1 MVDLNFMLPKAE
13 RLKERYLFNLAFN
26 LGKSKR
32 QKLNSSLLS
41 LYYLFRKKDISRF
54 PKVISPVKT
63 AFVVGLRI
71 DKKAVKR
78 NLVKRRMRAS
88 YRLVMKN
95 IANLNKLSV
104 LVWIANPPIKDAT
117 FEQIKNSMDNLL
129 NKVVRFEK

>member
-1 MVDLNFMLPKAE
+1 MLPKAE

-32 QKLNSSLLS
+32 QKLNSPLLS
-41 LYYLFRKKDISRF
+41 LYYLFRKKDINRLS
-54 PKVISPVKT
+54 KVISPVKT

-71 DKKAVKR
+71 DKKANKR
-78 NLVKRRMRAS
+78 NLIKRRMRAA

-104 LVWIANPPIKDAT
+104 LIWIANPPVKDAT
-117 FEQIKNSMDNLL
+117 FEQIKNSMENLL
-129 NKVVRFEK
+129 NKVVRFER